1 MIYDQYADV
10 NGHLYDSSKFCN
22 VVSSLPTRRGGCC
35 SNVSKINTLQVL
47 PYGVAALCP
56 LDRAFFTY
64 YSAYI
69 KICQLEVLAIHHKL
83 QSVSLPHCHMFE
95 ERSTQEAK
103 GVVDDAKYFKI
114 LFTFW
119 DNGGSKNGMLA
130 LPFYLRS
137 K

>member
-69 KICQLEVLAIHHKL
+69 KICQLEVLAIHQGL

-103 GVVDDAKYFKI
+103 GLWMMPSILKYF
-114 LFTFW
+114 
-119 DNGGSKNGMLA
+119 
-130 LPFYLRS
+130 LPSGTMVVVKMECWLCHFI
-137 K
+137 